1 MSKKDELI
9 KIHGE
14 ECMIEATDRRYI
26 PQEERRRL
34 KGYRK
39 SDDRIY
45 QYKDYLIKGYNL
57 KWFRKQ
63 SKDKQEKI
71 EKDLQEHTKIRLTKM
86 KILNEKEIDI
96 DGKEI
101 GFDDF
106 DMSDT
111 MEIPLVPNE
120 IEREEER

>member
-26 PQEERRRL
+26 PQEERRRI

-57 KWFRKQ
+57 KWLRKQ
-63 SKDKQEKI
+63 SKDKQEEI
-71 EKDLQEHTKIRLTKM
+71 EKDIDEYKIHIAKM
-86 KILNEKEIDI
+86 KI
-96 DGKEI
+96 GKSVEMEAREI
-101 GFDDF
+101 GFDGF

-111 MEIPLVPNE
+111 MEIPLVANE
-120 IEREEER
+120 IERKEEKER

>member
-14 ECMIEATDRRYI
+14 ECMIEATDKRYI

-63 SKDKQEKI
+63 SKDKQEEI
-71 EKDLQEHTKIRLTKM
+71 EKDMNEYKIYMAKM
-86 KILNEKEIDI
+86 KI
-96 DGKEI
+96 GKGVETEARTI

-106 DMSDT
+106 DMTDT
-111 MEIPLVPNE
+111 KDIPLVPNE